1 MSYTTASAADPVVVT
16 GFAFRFPGDAVSEE
30 AFWDIIAKGQS
41 TMTEVPESRYNINGF
56 YRNNQSTRDSVS
68 YFKVLVDCTLFTN

>member
-1 MSYTTASAADPVVVT
+1 MDYTTACAADPVVVI
-16 GFAFRFPGDAVSEE
+16 GFAFRFPGDAVSEK

-56 YRNNQSTRDSVS
+56 HRNNQSTRDSVS
-68 YFKVLVDCTLFTN
+68 CVQVATNCP

>member
-1 MSYTTASAADPVVVT
+1 MADPVAVI

-30 AFWDIIAKGQS
+30 AFWDIIAKGRS

-56 YRNNQSTRDSVS
+56 YSPNQSSQHNVRQSIECC
-68 YFKVLVDCTLFTN
+68 KVPLR